1 VPSRRTLGAVALSSL
16 GTAAV
21 SFAVVDVTTSISRG
35 CADAAVR
42 ACAHEAIPVAAI
54 VFTVLGFA
62 AVAVGIVPA
71 VLWIISSVRAA
82 HEQTDDEADDELVA
96 DDHRRA
102 LREPGDKLLTGEVD
116 LGDPDDEQSGR
127 PGLGGLRR
135 FLP

>member
-1 VPSRRTLGAVALSSL
+1 MPSRRTLGAVALSSL

-35 CADAAVR
+35 CADASAR
-42 ACAHEAIPVAAI
+42 ACSHTAIPVAAI
-54 VFTVLGFA
+54 VFTVLGFV
-62 AVAVGIVPA
+62 AVAVGVVPA
-71 VLWIISSVRAA
+71 LMWIVQSVRTA
-82 HEQTDDEADDELVA
+82 HEQTDEEADDELVA

-116 LGDPDDEQSGR
+116 FGDPDDDAPGR